1 MKRFPGDL
9 SSRAITIVTMLL
21 TLVGIMGISAAVP
34 RQLATAHAASN
45 ACQINSPQG
54 KVQHVIYMQF
64 DNTHFTRDNPNV
76 PSDLEQ
82 MPNLLNFIK
91 SKGALLSNDHTPL
104 IAHTGTDILTTITG
118 VYGERHGMPVSNSY
132 RYFNPDGTS
141 NSAASFAYWTAPLFD
156 SSTAS
161 PSDTNYT
168 MLSAAN
174 TNAPAPWVPYTR
186 AGCNFG
192 AVGTANSV
200 LENTGIDIPT
210 VFGSGSAQATEAT
223 TNAKQAAADFVGI
236 GIHCAQ
242 GNALCATSNTG
253 QPDKLPSEPGGYTG
267 YQGLFGHKYVAPQIN
282 PQGPLT

>member
-1 MKRFPGDL
+1 MNLMRRLWRRPLSRFV
-9 SSRAITIVTMLL
+9 VTALLLMLL
-21 TLVGIMGISAAVP
+21 GAGAVSMAKIHLS
-34 RQLATAHAASN
+34 RNVHAAGNS
-45 ACQINSPQG
+45 CQLNSPQG
-54 KVQHVIYMQF
+54 KFQHVIYLQF

-91 SKGALLSNDHTPL
+91 NKGALLSNDHTPL
-104 IAHTGTDILTTITG
+104 IAHTATDILTTITG
-118 VYGERHGMPVSNSY
+118 VYGERHGIPVSNSY

-141 NSAASFAYWTAPLFD
+141 NSAVSFAYWTAPLFR

-161 PSDTNYT
+161 PTDTHYT
-168 MLSAAN
+168 MLSAPN

-210 VFGSGSAQATEAT
+210 VFGNGSAQATEAKS
-223 TNAKQAAADFVGI
+223 NPKQAAADFVGI
-236 GIHCAQ
+236 GVHCAQ
-242 GNALCATSNTG
+242 GNALCSTA
-253 QPDKLPSEPGGYTG
+253 
-267 YQGLFGHKYVAPQIN
+267 
-282 PQGPLT
+282 